1 MGTLI
6 RIWKTIP
13 MPTEAT
19 IGRNRTVTWKAKGK
33 KRIGKLSGQNRVSI
47 QSDTWTAQYTDET
60 GQSRRVSTKTTNR
73 SVAEQILAQYEKDV
87 DRIRVGVT
95 TREELDK
102 VPIKQTSLA
111 NLLEQFKTKMIAEGT
126 SPKYIKTAV
135 NRIIELLQSCAI
147 DSPSKIRRE
156 TIERWIADEMQCKQR
171 SFGTINAYI
180 ITVKSFTQYLTDIG
194 IFTTNPLKAIQQL
207 NKELDRRKVRRA
219 MTQDEISQLLR
230 TMAIGK
236 QRHGIHPEERVLI
249 YRLLLGTG
257 LRSTEL
263 SLLTPNQFMFD
274 RCRLVVEAKKTK
286 NKKADILPIK
296 PNLIQLL
303 KKRIAT
309 NNVQLTER
317 IFSHN
322 SDKILNAFYA
332 DLKTAGIERK
342 GDDGRSLDVHS
353 LRKTFGTMLAMA
365 GVPLTTVQRLMRHS
379 TPLLTAKLY
388 IDVDPLNM
396 AEALDKLPEF

>member
-1 MGTLI
+1 MVYFHFKFLCNFLATFERAMGSLI

-19 IGRNRTVTWKAKGK
+19 IGRNGTVIWKAKGK

-73 SVAEQILAQYEKDV
+73 SVAEQILAQYEKDI

-102 VPIKQTSLA
+102 VPIKQISLA

-135 NRIIELLQSCAI
+135 NRIIELFQSCAI
-147 DSPSKIRRE
+147 DSSSKIRRE
-156 TIERWIADEMQCKQR
+156 TIERWIADEMQRKQR

-194 IFTTNPLKAIQQL
+194 IFATNPLKAIQQL

-230 TMAIGK
+230 TTAKGK

-263 SLLTPNQFMFD
+263 SLLTPSQFMFD
-274 RCRLVVEAKKTK
+274 RFRLVVEAKKTK
-286 NKKADILPIK
+286 NKKADVLPVKPSLVRLIEERIK
-296 PNLIQLL
+296 ANNIQLS
-303 KKRIAT
+303 
-309 NNVQLTER
+309 ER

-322 SDKILNAFYA
+322 QNQIW
-332 DLKTAGIERK
+332 
-342 GDDGRSLDVHS
+342 HC
-353 LRKTFGTMLAMA
+353 
-365 GVPLTTVQRLMRHS
+365 
-379 TPLLTAKLY
+379 
-388 IDVDPLNM
+388 
-396 AEALDKLPEF
+396 